1 MLKWSAPADKNSFVH
16 QVRQNSCTWS
26 RQSCDQSTLKLKA
39 MGCVISRLQGLLP
52 LPQPNPKELKLKP
65 LSQVGDNS
73 SLFLPL
79 NRNRVREWGGVRSK
93 SHRYT
98 LQIFPPPPPPHL
110 ISGQFQIY
118 SVCRLISSCNV
129 TSYYVIHVSVHA
141 FQNWVTA
148 RTLEL

>member
-1 MLKWSAPADKNSFVH
+1 
-16 QVRQNSCTWS
+16 
-26 RQSCDQSTLKLKA
+26 

-52 LPQPNPKELKLKP
+52 LPQPNLKELKLKP

-73 SLFLPL
+73 SLFLPM
-79 NRNRVREWGGVRSK
+79 NRNRVRGWCGVRSK

-98 LQIFPPPPPPHL
+98 LQISLPLPPPPPYL

-118 SVCRLISSCNV
+118 SVCRLISYCNV

-141 FQNWVTA
+141 F
-148 RTLEL
+148 